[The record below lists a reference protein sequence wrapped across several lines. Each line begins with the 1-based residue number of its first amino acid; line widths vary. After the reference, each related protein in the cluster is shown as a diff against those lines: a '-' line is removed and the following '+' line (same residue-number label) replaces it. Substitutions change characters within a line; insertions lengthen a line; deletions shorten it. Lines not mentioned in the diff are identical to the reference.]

1 MAPPP
6 LSRLVEALS
15 ARLWLS
21 RLSVTVR
28 LLLGKTYSAPP
39 QWAVLL
45 MNWLLCTLT
54 GAPSQMSIAPP
65 QPLAVFRVELW
76 MNRLLAM
83 VVLEPPKRGNRAP
96 PLPAWL
102 LSRVLWLRV
111 IRSLPSRLT
120 VVVMVLAVL
129 NRIALGAAPQSNVIE
144 PPRSRAANKAS
155 GVQVSGWPS
164 PTTCA
169 SGLS

>member
-102 LSRVLWLRV
+102 LSKVLSLMLSVPRLRMAPPLWLGSVTLWRKVVWSTMSVAPKSLKIAPPSSAMLALLSVMWLSIRV
-111 IRSLPSRLT
+111 F
-120 VVVMVLAVL
+120 
-129 NRIALGAAPQSNVIE
+129 
-144 PPRSRAANKAS
+144 PP
-155 GVQVSGWPS
+155 V
-164 PTTCA
+164 T
-169 SGLS
+169 